1 MWSSVVVEQSAVSLG
16 ATAQSLDCTVKHRQR
31 YPVKMRRVTFVVL
44 STSRVARASVQGR
57 ALDDVVVCSCRGETT
72 QSLVRQRSAST
83 ARSNVDSVIC
93 EKASSIF
100 PRTIDVFRRGVLA
113 ARASA
118 GSGFVVRCRPA
129 ECRFVWE
136 RPHRDFRQTMDAF
149 R

>member
-93 EKASSIF
+93 EKASSI
-100 PRTIDVFRRGVLA
+100 L
-113 ARASA
+113 
-118 GSGFVVRCRPA
+118 
-129 ECRFVWE
+129 
-136 RPHRDFRQTMDAF
+136 
-149 R
+149 